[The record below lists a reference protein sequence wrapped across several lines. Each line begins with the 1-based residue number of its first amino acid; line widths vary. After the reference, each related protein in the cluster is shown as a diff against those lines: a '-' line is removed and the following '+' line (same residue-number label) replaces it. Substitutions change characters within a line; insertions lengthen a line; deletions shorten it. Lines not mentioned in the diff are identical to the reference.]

1 MDYRTLGN
9 SGCAV
14 SSLCLG
20 TMTFGVEADETVA
33 HQQLDRFVEAGGTLV
48 DTADVYGDGRSEQIV
63 GRWFARR
70 PAEVTE
76 PVVLATK
83 GRFNLSGDNSPNG
96 AGLSARHLTRALD
109 ASLRRLG
116 LDTVDLYQV
125 HAFDALTPMEET
137 LRTLDQFVRA
147 GKIRYYGLSN
157 FTGWQLTKAVHLAR
171 ALNVTGPVTLQPQY
185 SLLAREIEWEIVP
198 AVLDAGMGMLPWS
211 PLGGGWLS
219 GKYRRDQRPTG
230 ATRLG
235 EDPGRGMEAYD
246 RRGTD
251 RTWHV
256 IDAVQK
262 VAEDRGVSMAEVALA
277 WVTAR
282 PGVSSTILGAR
293 TLDQLEANL
302 RSAGLHLTAAET
314 AALDAASDPHPVD
327 YPYGELGIDQRSRTL
342 GAYPPCEMVGGPIG
356 SPVRFRQARIREK
369 PRREEAHDVAS
380 TAPLLDHWF
389 RGRRRPLRVGAAVLA
404 GAEHGPGPAGHRRCG
419 PSVRLLR
426 VRGTS
431 RARVRRPPRDR
442 GGPDALGPR
451 DAGRPGVPCTP
462 GRVTDGSAGRAASI
476 ARPGWGVR
484 ATSPASRARVTGTVN
499 LRRKPGQRGSGQR
512 RPMVE

>member
-1 MDYRTLGN
+1 MDYRTLGY

-33 HQQLDRFVEAGGTLV
+33 HQQLDRFLEAGGTLV
-48 DTADVYGDGRSEQIV
+48 DTADVYGGGRSEEII

-70 PAEVTE
+70 PADLTE
-76 PVVLATK
+76 PVVLASK
-83 GRFNLSGDNSPNG
+83 GRFHFPGDNSPNG

-116 LDTVDLYQV
+116 LETVDLYHV
-125 HAFDALTPMEET
+125 HAFDPLTPMEET
-137 LRTLDQFVRA
+137 LRTLDQFVRS

-171 ALNVTGPVTLQPQY
+171 ALDVAGPVTLQPQY

-198 AVLDAGMGMLPWS
+198 AVIDAGMGLLPWS

-219 GKYRRDQRPTG
+219 GKYRRDQRPSG

-262 VAEDRGVSMAEVALA
+262 VAEDRGTSMAEVALA
-277 WVTAR
+277 WVTGR

-293 TLDQLEANL
+293 TLDQLETNL
-302 RSAGLHLTAAET
+302 RSADLHLTAAET

-327 YPYGELGIDQRSRTL
+327 YPYGELGVDQRSRSL
-342 GAYPPCEMVGGPIG
+342 PH
-356 SPVRFRQARIREK
+356 S
-369 PRREEAHDVAS
+369 
-380 TAPLLDHWF
+380 
-389 RGRRRPLRVGAAVLA
+389 
-404 GAEHGPGPAGHRRCG
+404 
-419 PSVRLLR
+419 
-426 VRGTS
+426 
-431 RARVRRPPRDR
+431 
-442 GGPDALGPR
+442 
-451 DAGRPGVPCTP
+451 
-462 GRVTDGSAGRAASI
+462 
-476 ARPGWGVR
+476 
-484 ATSPASRARVTGTVN
+484 
-499 LRRKPGQRGSGQR
+499 
-512 RPMVE
+512 